1 MQPPTEWGY
10 LVYSISSLLITC
22 IVALIVGLC
31 MGMLLSRRLNPDNRK
46 QRELERSL
54 DRLLQQQK
62 DYQHGVVEHFTDTSK
77 LLGKLAESYR
87 DVHNHLATGAGT
99 LCDDDSGSILRRI
112 ADDSVAEPGTN
123 PGLEAVEPPR
133 DYAPK
138 LSPHATGVLNEEFGL
153 DKQPEEEPL
162 VIEDAVVPRE
172 AGTSK

>member
-1 MQPPTEWGY
+1 MPPSTEWGN
-10 LVYSISSLLITC
+10 LVYSISSVFITG
-22 IVALIVGLC
+22 IVALIAGLC
-31 MGMLLSRRLNPDNRK
+31 IGMLISRRLNPDNRK

-112 ADDSVAEPGTN
+112 PDDSVDETGTS

-138 LSPHATGVLNEEFGL
+138 LSPHVTGVLNEEFGL
-153 DKQPEEEPL
+153 DKESEETL
-162 VIEDAVVPRE
+162 IIDDTVVPRE
-172 AGTSK
+172 ARTSK